1 MGRNGNLLSAKRV
14 KNDEFYTRF
23 EDIETELEHYKD
35 YFRGKVVYCPCDDPK
50 WSNFPLY
57 FALNFHKLGLK
68 RLICSCYYA
77 GEVDLMDLN
86 AEVKQGYKF
95 EYNGELADENEIR
108 EYLKNCQE
116 IKLKGCGDFRS
127 LACLE
132 LLKQADVVVTNPPF
146 SLFREFYSWCRKNDK
161 KFLVIGNMVSATY
174 KNVFPDIK
182 NGELFLG
189 YQGFKGTQFTTKN
202 GESLSVAGVW
212 WQNIKRH
219 ERWKT
224 PLILTKSYYEN
235 PSLYPKYD
243 NYNAINVDKVADIPF
258 DYDGVIG
265 VPVSFLD
272 AYFTR
277 GFLREREHR
286 ISNSSLEIRDGRKRL
301 QTERKRNLPTN
312 ADKESVG
319 FEIVG
324 NTEPFGNETGRCVC
338 YREREKFYV
347 RLLVRI
353 LNGKL

>member
-1 MGRNGNLLSAKRV
+1 MKRNRNLLSAKRV

-95 EYNGELADENEIR
+95 EYNGELTNENEIR

-127 LACLE
+127 SGCLE

-202 GESLSVAGVW
+202 GENLSVAGVW

-219 ERWKT
+219 ERRKA

-243 NYNAINVDKVADIPF
+243 NYDAINVDRVVDIPF

-277 GFLREREHR
+277 GFLRER
-286 ISNSSLEIRDGRKRL
+286 
-301 QTERKRNLPTN
+301 
-312 ADKESVG
+312 A
-319 FEIVG
+319 
-324 NTEPFGNETGRCVC
+324 
-338 YREREKFYV
+338 
-347 RLLVRI
+347 
-353 LNGKL
+353 